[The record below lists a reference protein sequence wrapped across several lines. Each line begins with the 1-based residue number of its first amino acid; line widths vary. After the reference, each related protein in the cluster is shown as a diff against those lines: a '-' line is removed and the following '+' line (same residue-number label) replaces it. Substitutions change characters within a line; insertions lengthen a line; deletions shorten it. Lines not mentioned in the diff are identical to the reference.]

1 MSAANTTTT
10 TNNNMDAAVND
21 VANTLSNTSLNNKPA
36 DDKTAANEAASA
48 SAAEGRRLYIGNLAY
63 ATTEGELKDFF
74 KSYLVCLIVSITS
87 SSTAVAPSPHHGYTF
102 RSTNVPATSESVSIP
117 KNPRT
122 DRPVGYAFV
131 DLSTPTEAERAIE
144 ELSGK
149 EILERK
155 VSVQL
160 ARKPEPAGEKP
171 EGANGEGSGAEGSRR
186 RASGRGRGR
195 GRGRGGRTARA
206 GREGAEKKEGETTEA
221 VAATEDAAPAA
232 AAPAT
237 AEVLPLTDITNKI
250 NTDANTKTKTPAR
263 PQRERRE
270 RGPPADGI
278 PSKTKVMVANLPYDL
293 TEDKLIELFKAY
305 EPSSAKIALR
315 PIPRFMIKKLQA
327 RGEAR
332 KGRGFGFVTL
342 ASEELQQKAVN
353 EMNGKEIEGR
363 EIAVKVAI
371 DSPDK
376 TDEEQHEGDATNGQK
391 ETAPATE
398 VAAAAAP
405 APAAG
410 AEAATPAA
418 ATKTEA
424 TPASTTPATTA

>member
-1 MSAANTTTT
+1 MTTTANTT
-10 TNNNMDAAVND
+10 NNLDAAVND
-21 VANTLSNTSLNNKPA
+21 VANTLSNTSISKPA

-74 KSYLVCLIVSITS
+74 KSYLV
-87 SSTAVAPSPHHGYTF
+87 
-102 RSTNVPATSESVSIP
+102 ESVSIP

-160 ARKPEPAGEKP
+160 ARKPEPAGEKT

-195 GRGRGGRTARA
+195 GRGRGGRGARA
-206 GREGAEKKEGETTEA
+206 GREGAGEKKEGEATEA
-221 VAATEDAAPAA
+221 VTATEDAAAA
-232 AAPAT
+232 VAAPT
-237 AEVLPLTDITNKI
+237 TTE
-250 NTDANTKTKTPAR
+250 TKTQAR

-293 TEDKLIELFKAY
+293 TEEKLIELFKAY

-342 ASEELQQKAVN
+342 ASEELQQKAVS

-376 TDEEQHEGDATNGQK
+376 TDDDHHEGGAVNGQK
-391 ETAPATE
+391 EAAPATE
-398 VAAAAAP
+398 A

-410 AEAATPAA
+410 AATPAA
-418 ATKTEA
+418 APAAAEKKTEA
-424 TPASTTPATTA
+424 AAPAAAPAAPAAAPAAATTTPVTTA

>member
-1 MSAANTTTT
+1 MSD
-10 TNNNMDAAVND
+10 TNVEKPTDAAVND
-21 VANTLSNTSLNNKPA
+21 VANSLSNTSISPA
-36 DDKTAANEAASA
+36 DDKAAANEAASA

-74 KSYLVCLIVSITS
+74 KSYLV
-87 SSTAVAPSPHHGYTF
+87 
-102 RSTNVPATSESVSIP
+102 ESVSIP

-131 DLSTPTEAERAIE
+131 DLSTPSEAERAIA

-160 ARKPEPAGEKP
+160 ARKPESAAEKT
-171 EGANGEGSGAEGSRR
+171 EGVNGEGSGAEGSRR

-195 GRGRGGRTARA
+195 GRGRGGRGARGGRA
-206 GREGAEKKEGETTEA
+206 GDVGEDKKESEPVTTA
-221 VAATEDAAPAA
+221 AATEAANVPVDAEGNS
-232 AAPAT
+232 
-237 AEVLPLTDITNKI
+237 EVQPLKDITNQIQNK
-250 NTDANTKTKTPAR
+250 TDSNMKTKTQAR

-293 TEDKLIELFKAY
+293 TEEKLVELFKAY

-376 TDEEQHEGDATNGQK
+376 TDEEANAPLEETKDA
-391 ETAPATE
+391 ETDTA
-398 VAAAAAP
+398 
-405 APAAG
+405 
-410 AEAATPAA
+410 
-418 ATKTEA
+418 
-424 TPASTTPATTA
+424 ATTAA

>member
-1 MSAANTTTT
+1 MSAVAEKVSE
-10 TNNNMDAAVND
+10 AVND
-21 VANTLSNTSLNNKPA
+21 VTNALSNATISDKAADKPA
-36 DDKTAANEAASA
+36 ANNDAVLA

-63 ATTEGELKDFF
+63 ATTEGELKEFF
-74 KSYLVCLIVSITS
+74 KGYLV
-87 SSTAVAPSPHHGYTF
+87 
-102 RSTNVPATSESVSIP
+102 ESVSIP

-131 DLSTPTEAERAIE
+131 DLSTPSEAERAIS

-160 ARKPEPAGEKP
+160 ARKPEPAGEKT
-171 EGANGEGSGAEGSRR
+171 EGANGEGAGEGNRR

-195 GRGRGGRTARA
+195 GRGRGGRGARG
-206 GREGAEKKEGETTEA
+206 GREEGAPAE
-221 VAATEDAAPAA
+221 AA
-232 AAPAT
+232 AAEAPAGAPAT
-237 AEVLPLTDITNKI
+237 EVLPLTDATNKEAKS
-250 NTDANTKTKTPAR
+250 DGEKPGQAR
-263 PQRERRE
+263 APRERRE

-278 PSKTKVMVANLPYDL
+278 ASKTKVMVANLPYDL
-293 TEDKLIELFKAY
+293 TEEKLKELFAAY

-327 RGEAR
+327 RGEPR

-342 ASEELQQKAVN
+342 ASEELQQKAVS

-376 TDEEQHEGDATNGQK
+376 TDEEAN
-391 ETAPATE
+391 APAEEAKEEAKVNGTGATE
-398 VAAAAAP
+398 AAAAP
-405 APAAG
+405 AAAPADA
-410 AEAATPAA
+410 
-418 ATKTEA
+418 
-424 TPASTTPATTA
+424 TPATTA

>member
-1 MSAANTTTT
+1 MSAVVEKVTET
-10 TNNNMDAAVND
+10 VND
-21 VANTLSNTSLNNKPA
+21 VANTLANTSISGKN
-36 DDKTAANEAASA
+36 DDKAAQAEANAA

-63 ATTEGELKDFF
+63 ATTEGELKEFF
-74 KSYLVCLIVSITS
+74 KGYLV
-87 SSTAVAPSPHHGYTF
+87 
-102 RSTNVPATSESVSIP
+102 ESVSIP

-122 DRPVGYAFV
+122 ERPVGYAFV
-131 DLSTPTEAERAIE
+131 DLSTPSEAERAIT

-160 ARKPEPAGEKP
+160 ARKPEPAGEKA
-171 EGANGEGSGAEGSRR
+171 EGTNGEGEGTRR
-186 RASGRGRGR
+186 RQSTRGRGR
-195 GRGRGGRTARA
+195 ANRGRGAGGRARGGA
-206 GREGAEKKEGETTEA
+206 SGDAKEGSATEGAAET
-221 VAATEDAAPAA
+221 AA
-232 AAPAT
+232 AATPAT
-237 AEVLPLTDITNKI
+237 AEVLPLTDVTNQ
-250 NTDANTKTKTPAR
+250 NDADHDGKHKSTQNRAP
-263 PQRERRE
+263 RERRE

-293 TEDKLIELFKAY
+293 TEEKLKELFAAY

-342 ASEELQQKAVN
+342 ASEELQQKAVA

-376 TDEEQHEGDATNGQK
+376 TDEEANAPEGETHEAEKAAG
-391 ETAPATE
+391 TE
-398 VAAAAAP
+398 AAAP
-405 APAAG
+405 A
-410 AEAATPAA
+410 
-418 ATKTEA
+418 
-424 TPASTTPATTA
+424 TTA

>member
-1 MSAANTTTT
+1 MSAIV
-10 TNNNMDAAVND
+10 DKVSDAVND
-21 VANTLSNTSLNNKPA
+21 VTNALANTSIAGK
-36 DDKTAANEAASA
+36 DDKAANNDAVLA

-74 KSYLVCLIVSITS
+74 KGYLV
-87 SSTAVAPSPHHGYTF
+87 
-102 RSTNVPATSESVSIP
+102 ESVSIP

-131 DLSTPTEAERAIE
+131 DLSTPTEAERAIA

-155 VSVQL
+155 VSVQQ
-160 ARKPEPAGEKP
+160 ARKPETSQDKA
-171 EGANGEGSGAEGSRR
+171 EGANGDGEGTRR
-186 RASGRGRGR
+186 RQSTRGRGR
-195 GRGRGGRTARA
+195 ARGTRGGRA
-206 GREGAEKKEGETTEA
+206 GGDKAEGETGD
-221 VAATEDAAPAA
+221 ATAA
-232 AAPAT
+232 AAQ
-237 AEVLPLTDITNKI
+237 PLKDITNENAEKG
-250 NTDANTKTKTPAR
+250 DKSKERAP
-263 PQRERRE
+263 RERRE

-278 PSKTKVMVANLPYDL
+278 PSKNKVMVANLPYDL
-293 TEDKLIELFKAY
+293 SEEKLKELFEAY
-305 EPSSAKIALR
+305 QPSSAKIALR

-342 ASEELQQKAVN
+342 ASEEMQQKAVS

-376 TDEEQHEGDATNGQK
+376 TDDDVQAAEGETNG
-391 ETAPATE
+391 TAEAAP
-398 VAAAAAP
+398 VAAAA
-405 APAAG
+405 
-410 AEAATPAA
+410 
-418 ATKTEA
+418 
-424 TPASTTPATTA
+424 

>member
-1 MSAANTTTT
+1 MATTAEKVT
-10 TNNNMDAAVND
+10 DATVND
-21 VANTLSNTSLNNKPA
+21 VANALNNTTITGK
-36 DDKTAANEAASA
+36 DEAKDAVHA

-63 ATTEGELKDFF
+63 ATTEGELKEFF
-74 KSYLVCLIVSITS
+74 KGYLV
-87 SSTAVAPSPHHGYTF
+87 
-102 RSTNVPATSESVSIP
+102 ESVSIP

-131 DLSTPTEAERAIE
+131 DLSTPTEAERAIA

-160 ARKPEPAGEKP
+160 ARTPQPAGEKA
-171 EGANGEGSGAEGSRR
+171 EGATNGEGAEGSRR

-195 GRGRGGRTARA
+195 GRGRAGRA
-206 GREGAEKKEGETTEA
+206 GRGGRADDAPT
-221 VAATEDAAPAA
+221 DAADNNAA
-232 AAPAT
+232 VPDNS
-237 AEVLPLTDITNKI
+237 EVLPLTDITNKAD
-250 NTDANTKTKTPAR
+250 TDKSDKTAKKGPA
-263 PQRERRE
+263 RERRE

-278 PSKTKVMVANLPYDL
+278 PSKNKVMVANLPYDL
-293 TEDKLIELFKAY
+293 TEEKLKELFNDY
-305 EPSSAKIALR
+305 QPSSAKIALR

-327 RGEAR
+327 RGEPR

-342 ASEELQQKAVN
+342 ASEELQQKAVA

-376 TDEEQHEGDATNGQK
+376 TDEEANIPHDHEANGQ
-391 ETAPATE
+391 E
-398 VAAAAAP
+398 AAP
-405 APAAG
+405 TAA
-410 AEAATPAA
+410 
-418 ATKTEA
+418 
-424 TPASTTPATTA
+424 

>member
-1 MSAANTTTT
+1 MSTANTN
-10 TNNNMDAAVND
+10 TNVDAAVND
-21 VANTLSNTSLNNKPA
+21 VANTLSNTSISNKPA

-74 KSYLVCLIVSITS
+74 KSYLV
-87 SSTAVAPSPHHGYTF
+87 
-102 RSTNVPATSESVSIP
+102 ESVSIP

-155 VSVQL
+155 VSAQL
-160 ARKPEPAGEKP
+160 ARKPEPAGEKS

-186 RASGRGRGR
+186 RASGRGRAR

-206 GREGAEKKEGETTEA
+206 GRDGAEKKEGETTEA
-221 VAATEDAAPAA
+221 AAATDEAAPAA

-237 AEVLPLTDITNKI
+237 TETS
-250 NTDANTKTKTPAR
+250 KTQAR

-270 RGPPADGI
+270 RGPPADGV

-342 ASEELQQKAVN
+342 ASEELQQKAVS

-376 TDEEQHEGDATNGQK
+376 TDEEHEGDATNGQK
-391 ETAPATE
+391 EAAPATE
-398 VAAAAAP
+398 AVPATGAEAAAAP
-405 APAAG
+405 APAAPKA
-410 AEAATPAA
+410 AEAA
-418 ATKTEA
+418 
-424 TPASTTPATTA
+424 PASTTPATTA

>member
-1 MSAANTTTT
+1 MSA
-10 TNNNMDAAVND
+10 TNVEKASDAAVND
-21 VANTLSNTSLNNKPA
+21 IANTLSNTSISQPA
-36 DDKTAANEAASA
+36 DDKAAANEAASA

-74 KSYLVCLIVSITS
+74 KSYLV
-87 SSTAVAPSPHHGYTF
+87 
-102 RSTNVPATSESVSIP
+102 ESVSIP

-131 DLSTPTEAERAIE
+131 DLSTPSEAERAISD
-144 ELSGK
+144 LSGK

-160 ARKPEPAGEKP
+160 ARKPEAAGDKADGTNGD
-171 EGANGEGSGAEGSRR
+171 GAGAEGSRR

-195 GRGRGGRTARA
+195 GRGRGGRL
-206 GREGAEKKEGETTEA
+206 GRGGRFGETGEDRKEGD
-221 VAATEDAAPAA
+221 VAGDAPADIAAAPAA
-232 AAPAT
+232 AEGT
-237 AEVLPLTDITNKI
+237 TEVKPPEDTSMNKADE
-250 NTDANTKTKTPAR
+250 NKNSKTQPR

-376 TDEEQHEGDATNGQK
+376 TDEEANAPQGD
-391 ETAPATE
+391 E
-398 VAAAAAP
+398 AANNVE
-405 APAAG
+405 AG
-410 AEAATPAA
+410 ATATA
-418 ATKTEA
+418 
-424 TPASTTPATTA
+424 

>member
-1 MSAANTTTT
+1 MA
-10 TNNNMDAAVND
+10 AAVEKVADAVKD
-21 VANTLSNTSLNNKPA
+21 VTNALSNTSITGKDENKDA
-36 DDKTAANEAASA
+36 VHA

-63 ATTEGELKDFF
+63 ATTEGELKEFF
-74 KSYLVCLIVSITS
+74 KGYLV
-87 SSTAVAPSPHHGYTF
+87 
-102 RSTNVPATSESVSIP
+102 ESVSIP

-131 DLSTPTEAERAIE
+131 DLSTPTEAERAIA

-149 EILERK
+149 DILERK

-160 ARKPEPAGEKP
+160 ARTPQPAGEKA
-171 EGANGEGSGAEGSRR
+171 EGANGDSGAEGSRR

-195 GRGRGGRTARA
+195 GRGRAGRA
-206 GREGAEKKEGETTEA
+206 GRGGRSEGNDATTEGAADNAG
-221 VAATEDAAPAA
+221 APDS
-232 AAPAT
+232 T
-237 AEVLPLTDITNKI
+237 EVLPLTDITNKT
-250 NTDANTKTKTPAR
+250 NTDNVDKKKGDRPA
-263 PQRERRE
+263 RERRE

-278 PSKTKVMVANLPYDL
+278 PSKNKVMVANLPYDL
-293 TEDKLIELFKAY
+293 TEEKLKELFEAY

-327 RGEAR
+327 RGEPR

-342 ASEELQQKAVN
+342 ASEELQQKAVA

-376 TDEEQHEGDATNGQK
+376 TDEEANIPPEAETNGQ
-391 ETAPATE
+391 E
-398 VAAAAAP
+398 AAP
-405 APAAG
+405 A
-410 AEAATPAA
+410 AT
-418 ATKTEA
+418 
-424 TPASTTPATTA
+424 S

>member
-1 MSAANTTTT
+1 MA
-10 TNNNMDAAVND
+10 AAVEKVADAVKD
-21 VANTLSNTSLNNKPA
+21 VTNALSNTSITGKDENKDA
-36 DDKTAANEAASA
+36 VHA

-63 ATTEGELKDFF
+63 ATTEGELKEFF
-74 KSYLVCLIVSITS
+74 KGYLV
-87 SSTAVAPSPHHGYTF
+87 
-102 RSTNVPATSESVSIP
+102 ESVSIP

-131 DLSTPTEAERAIE
+131 DLSTPTEADRAIA

-149 EILERK
+149 DILERK

-160 ARKPEPAGEKP
+160 ARTPQPAGEKSD
-171 EGANGEGSGAEGSRR
+171 GAANGESGAEGSRR

-195 GRGRGGRTARA
+195 GRGRAGRA
-206 GREGAEKKEGETTEA
+206 GRGGRSEGNDAPATEGAAET
-221 VAATEDAAPAA
+221 AAPADTEKENR
-232 AAPAT
+232 PA
-237 AEVLPLTDITNKI
+237 
-250 NTDANTKTKTPAR
+250 
-263 PQRERRE
+263 RERRE

-278 PSKTKVMVANLPYDL
+278 PSKNKVMVANLPYDL
-293 TEDKLIELFKAY
+293 TEEKLKELFQAY

-327 RGEAR
+327 RGEPR

-342 ASEELQQKAVN
+342 ASEELQQKAVT

-376 TDEEQHEGDATNGQK
+376 TDEEANIPPETETNGQ
-391 ETAPATE
+391 ET
-398 VAAAAAP
+398 AAP
-405 APAAG
+405 A
-410 AEAATPAA
+410 ATA
-418 ATKTEA
+418 
-424 TPASTTPATTA
+424 